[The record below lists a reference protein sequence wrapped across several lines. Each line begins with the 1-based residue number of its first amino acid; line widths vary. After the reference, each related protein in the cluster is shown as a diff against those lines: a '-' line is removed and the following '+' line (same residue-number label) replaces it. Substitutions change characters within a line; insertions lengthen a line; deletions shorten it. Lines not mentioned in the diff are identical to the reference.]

1 MKPFWIAGLLA
12 SLWGYGAEARPAADR
27 PNVLLVVADDL
38 GWADLPTYGNTFHET
53 PSLDRLAREGMRFT
67 QFYSGAVCSP
77 TRSNL
82 QSGRHEARYGI
93 TQHIPG
99 HRRPFAKLT
108 DPPVPLQLPLE
119 VETVA
124 ERLAGAG
131 YATGYFGKWHLGG
144 PGYGPSDQ
152 GWQTALEL
160 KGHDTPAS
168 VAGGAAKRTAAF
180 LTEKAVEFI
189 EAHREEPF
197 LVQVSHYA
205 VHLPLSTRPE
215 LLRKYQAKAPMP
227 GFPSRPDY
235 AGLLEELDESVGG
248 LLAALDRLGLAE
260 STLVVFVSDNGG
272 LVHDQGGAIYT
283 SNAPLRGEKGMLYE
297 GGIRVPAMARL
308 PGVIPAGSVSA
319 APAATTDLHPTFL
332 ELAGVS
338 VPEGRERP
346 DGISLA
352 PVLRDPSAPLPREA
366 LYWHLPH
373 YHHSTPASAVRKG
386 DWKLVEFYEDA
397 SRELYDLAKDPGE
410 SRNLAASHPDKATEL
425 AADLAN
431 WRLAVAARMPEP
443 NPKHDP
449 ARAGELGG
457 GKGKRAK
464 DK

>member
-1 MKPFWIAGLLA
+1 MKRFWIAGLLA
-12 SLWGYGAEARPAADR
+12 LILGYGAQARPAADR
-27 PNVLLVVADDL
+27 PNVLLIVADDL
-38 GWADLPTYGNTFHET
+38 GWADLPAYGNTFHET
-53 PSLDRLAREGMRFT
+53 PSLDRLVREGVRFT

-99 HRRPFAKLT
+99 HRRPFAKLI
-108 DPPVPLQLPLE
+108 DPAVPLQLPLE

-124 ERLAGAG
+124 ERLGGAG

-144 PGYGPSDQ
+144 PGYGPADQ
-152 GWQTALEL
+152 GWQTVLEL

-168 VAGGAAKRTAAF
+168 VTGSEAKRTAAF

-189 EAHREEPF
+189 EAHREAPF

-215 LLRKYQAKAPMP
+215 LLKKHRGKVPMP

-248 LLAALDRLGLAE
+248 LLAALDRLRLAE
-260 STLVVFVSDNGG
+260 NTLVVFVSDNGG
-272 LVHDQGGAIYT
+272 LVHAQDGKIYT
-283 SNAPLRGEKGMLYE
+283 SNAPLRGEKGTLYE

-308 PGVIPAGSVSA
+308 PGVIPPGSVCEV
-319 APAATTDLHPTFL
+319 PAGTTDLPPTFL
-332 ELAGVS
+332 ELVGVT

-346 DGISLA
+346 DGISLV
-352 PVLRDPSAPLPREA
+352 PVLRDPSASLPREV
-366 LYWHLPH
+366 LFWHLPH

-386 DWKLVEFYEDA
+386 DWKLIEFYEDGT
-397 SRELYDLAKDPGE
+397 RELYDLAKDPGE
-410 SRNLAASHPDKATEL
+410 SENLAGVNPDKTTEL
-425 AADLAN
+425 AGDLAK
-431 WRLAVAARMPEP
+431 WREAVGARMPVP
-443 NPKHDP
+443 NPAYDP
-449 ARAGELGG
+449 ARAGELAKG
-457 GKGKRAK
+457 GKRSGE
-464 DK
+464 

>member
-1 MKPFWIAGLLA
+1 MKRFGIAGLLA
-12 SLWGYGAEARPAADR
+12 LLFGYGAQARPAVDR
-27 PNVLLVVADDL
+27 PNVLLIVADDL
-38 GWADLPTYGNTFHET
+38 GWADLPSYGNTFHET
-53 PSLDRLAREGMRFT
+53 PSLDRLAREGVRFM

-99 HRRPFAKLT
+99 HKRPFAKLI
-108 DPPVPLQLPLE
+108 DPAVPLQLPLE

-152 GWQTALEL
+152 GWQTVLEL

-168 VAGGAAKRTAAF
+168 VTGSEAKRTAAF
-180 LTEKAVEFI
+180 LTEQAVEFI
-189 EAHREEPF
+189 EAHREAPF

-215 LLRKYQAKAPMP
+215 LLKKYRGKAPMP

-260 STLVVFVSDNGG
+260 NTLVVFVSDNGG
-272 LVHDQGGAIYT
+272 LVRDQGGKVYT

-297 GGIRVPAMARL
+297 GGIRVPAMARF
-308 PGVIPAGSVSA
+308 PGVIPPESVCGVPAG
-319 APAATTDLHPTFL
+319 TTDLPPTFL
-332 ELAGVS
+332 ELAGVT
-338 VPEGRERP
+338 VPEGRDRP
-346 DGISLA
+346 DGISLL
-352 PVLRDPSAPLPREA
+352 PVLRDPSAALPREA
-366 LYWHLPH
+366 LFWHLPH
-373 YHHSTPASAVRKG
+373 YHHSTPASAVRKD
-386 DWKLVEFYEDA
+386 DWKLIEFYEDGT
-397 SRELYDLAKDPGE
+397 RELYDLAKDPGE
-410 SRNLAASHPDKATEL
+410 SENLAGVNPDKTTEL
-425 AADLAN
+425 AGDLAK
-431 WRLAVAARMPEP
+431 WREAIGARMPVP
-443 NPKHDP
+443 NPAYDP
-449 ARAGELGG
+449 ARAGELAKG
-457 GKGKRAK
+457 GKRSGE
-464 DK
+464 

>member
-1 MKPFWIAGLLA
+1 MKRFWIAGLLA
-12 SLWGYGAEARPAADR
+12 SLLGYGAEARPAADR
-27 PNVLLVVADDL
+27 PNVLLIVADDL
-38 GWADLPTYGNTFHET
+38 GWADLPAYGNTFHET
-53 PSLDRLAREGMRFT
+53 PSLDRLAREGVRFT

-99 HRRPFAKLT
+99 HKRPFAKLI
-108 DPPVPLQLPLE
+108 DPAVPLQLPLE

-152 GWQTALEL
+152 GWQTVLEL
-160 KGHDTPAS
+160 KGHDTPAAVTGS
-168 VAGGAAKRTAAF
+168 EAKRTAAF

-189 EAHREEPF
+189 EAHREAPF

-215 LLRKYQAKAPMP
+215 LLKKYRGKAPMP

-248 LLAALDRLGLAE
+248 LLSALDRLRLAE
-260 STLVVFVSDNGG
+260 NTLVVFVSDNGG
-272 LVHDQGGAIYT
+272 LVHDQGGKVYT

-297 GGIRVPAMARL
+297 GGIRVPAMARF
-308 PGVIPAGSVSA
+308 PGVIPPGSVCGV
-319 APAATTDLHPTFL
+319 PAGTTDLPPTFL
-332 ELAGVS
+332 ELAGVT
-338 VPEGRERP
+338 VPEGRDRP
-346 DGISLA
+346 DGISLV
-352 PVLRDPSAPLPREA
+352 PVLRDPSASLPREA
-366 LYWHLPH
+366 LFWHLPH

-386 DWKLVEFYEDA
+386 DWKLVEFYEDGT
-397 SRELYDLAKDPGE
+397 RELYDLAKDPGE
-410 SRNLAASHPDKATEL
+410 SENLAGVNPDKTTEL
-425 AADLAN
+425 AGDLAK
-431 WRLAVAARMPEP
+431 WREAVGARMPVP
-443 NPKHDP
+443 NPAYDP
-449 ARAGELGG
+449 ARAGELAKG
-457 GKGKRAK
+457 GKRSGE
-464 DK
+464 